1 MKNFLLLI
9 ALFLIIWAVFSAFTK
24 KQEVY
29 PENWEIEIPEE
40 FLIPFRPEEKVVLKG
55 TEKVVLKGTEK
66 EPKRGNEKKVSTKK
80 KETKKGN
87 LKHKKKPEHELAESN
102 WYDLRLKTLLE
113 ANIKAMEPN
122 NLTK

>member
-1 MKNFLLLI
+1 MSTLFLIGFGVI

-55 TEKVVLKGTEK
+55 TEK
-66 EPKRGNEKKVSTKK
+66 EPKRENEKKVSTKK
-80 KETKKGN
+80 KETKKQPKVSSPELN
-87 LKHKKKPEHELAESN
+87 SEKPKRKTYKKYNRKKKDSDKDKGN
-102 WYDLRLKTLLE
+102 DLLLS
-113 ANIKAMEPN
+113 
-122 NLTK
+122 